1 MTPAGTVVHHKAVML
16 SNIRTVAGR
25 KRWLFSALAGC
36 LLVFQTSNVVHD
48 LDVAHDLDIAAH
60 DKDSECEICELFV
73 GSSDDVDAT
82 PATHVG
88 LDFATAKVEF
98 ASFDNA
104 TSGRRV
110 NVRQI
115 RAPPHS
121 S

>member
-1 MTPAGTVVHHKAVML
+1 ML
-16 SNIRTVAGR
+16 SNIRTVASR
-25 KRWLFSALAGC
+25 KRWFFSVLAGC

-48 LDVAHDLDIAAH
+48 LDSGAH

-73 GSSDDVDAT
+73 GSSDDLDDT
-82 PATHVG
+82 PAIYVG
-88 LDFATAKVEF
+88 FDFATAKVEF

-110 NVRQI
+110 NVHQI

>member
-1 MTPAGTVVHHKAVML
+1 LTPAATVVHHAEMVL
-16 SNIRTVAGR
+16 SDIPTVASR
-25 KRWLFSALAGC
+25 KRWFFSVLAAC
-36 LLVFQTSNVVHD
+36 LLVFQTSNVV
-48 LDVAHDLDIAAH
+48 HDLDIAAH

-73 GSSDDVDAT
+73 GSSDEVDAT
-82 PATHVG
+82 PATHVE
-88 LDFATAKVEF
+88 LDFATANVEF
-98 ASFDNA
+98 ASFDIA

>member
-1 MTPAGTVVHHKAVML
+1 MSDIPTVT
-16 SNIRTVAGR
+16 SR
-25 KRWLFSALAGC
+25 KRWFFSVLAAC

-48 LDVAHDLDIAAH
+48 LDVAAH
-60 DKDSECEICELFV
+60 DKDPECEICELFV

-82 PATHVG
+82 PEIHVE
-88 LDFATAKVEF
+88 LDFATANVEF
-98 ASFDNA
+98 ASFDIA

-115 RAPPHS
+115 RAPPLS

>member
-25 KRWLFSALAGC
+25 KRWFFSALAGC
-36 LLVFQTSNVVHD
+36 LLVCQTSNVV
-48 LDVAHDLDIAAH
+48 HDLDIAAH

-110 NVRQI
+110 NVHLI